1 MFDCLLPCFPK
12 ERERRAHVR
21 RLQDR
26 EAELDA
32 RERRLQEREARWFQ
46 AADGSQAALAA
57 EKTLD
62 AIQSLEA
69 ALGAWGGRE
78 EWGGDALREARR
90 LLEAPCAKSAASA
103 LIVIGEVARNC
114 DVEEAESAV
123 MAAERAMRDVV
134 VLRCQSQDRPGDRT
148 LFLDAAE
155 EAFDKRLG
163 KELQMLLL
171 LAFHKIKI
179 RRERQEAMAQAKAK
193 AKPKPR
199 PKRLAR
205 QQPTLSEVD

>member
-1 MFDCLLPCFPK
+1 MAFCPALHGHQPAGARTSRAQPLARLTRPTSWIFPSKAAMFNCLLPCFPK
-12 ERERRAHVR
+12 ERERRARVR
-21 RLQDR
+21 RLQDQ

-103 LIVIGEVARNC
+103 LIVIGEVAQNC
-114 DVEEAESAV
+114 DEEAESAV

-134 VLRCQSQDRPGDRT
+134 VLQLA
-148 LFLDAAE
+148 LFLAWVPC
-155 EAFDKRLG
+155 
-163 KELQMLLL
+163 
-171 LAFHKIKI
+171 I
-179 RRERQEAMAQAKAK
+179 
-193 AKPKPR
+193 
-199 PKRLAR
+199 
-205 QQPTLSEVD
+205 

>member
-12 ERERRAHVR
+12 ERERRARVR

-32 RERRLQEREARWFQ
+32 RERHIQGLEARLIQ
-46 AADGSQAALAA
+46 
-57 EKTLD
+57 D

-78 EWGGDALREARR
+78 EWGGDALKEACR

-103 LIVIGEVARNC
+103 LIVIGEVAQNC

-179 RRERQEAMAQAKAK
+179 RRERQEAIAQAKAK

>member
-1 MFDCLLPCFPK
+1 M
-12 ERERRAHVR
+12 R

-32 RERRLQEREARWFQ
+32 RERRLQELEATERRYQ
-46 AADGSQAALAA
+46 ALGAPDGSQAALAA
-57 EKTLD
+57 EKTWD
-62 AIQSLEA
+62 AIQSLQA
-69 ALGAWGGRE
+69 ALGAWGGRGGPGSPGCRE

-90 LLEAPCAKSAASA
+90 LLEVPCAKSAASA

-179 RRERQEAMAQAKAK
+179 RRERQEAMAQAKAN
-193 AKPKPR
+193 PKPR
-199 PKRLAR
+199 PKRLAS

>member
-1 MFDCLLPCFPK
+1 M
-12 ERERRAHVR
+12 
-21 RLQDR
+21 
-26 EAELDA
+26 
-32 RERRLQEREARWFQ
+32 
-46 AADGSQAALAA
+46 
-57 EKTLD
+57 
-62 AIQSLEA
+62 
-69 ALGAWGGRE
+69 
-78 EWGGDALREARR
+78 GGDALREARR

-103 LIVIGEVARNC
+103 LIVIGEVAQNC

-155 EAFDKRLG
+155 EAFDRRLG

-179 RRERQEAMAQAKAK
+179 RRERQEAIAQAKAK

-199 PKRLAR
+199 PKRLAS

>member
-1 MFDCLLPCFPK
+1 MFNCLLPCFPK
-12 ERERRAHVR
+12 ERERRARVR

-32 RERRLQEREARWFQ
+32 RERHIQGLEARLFQ
-46 AADGSQAALAA
+46 
-57 EKTLD
+57 D

-103 LIVIGEVARNC
+103 LIVIGEVAQNC
-114 DVEEAESAV
+114 DEEVESAV

-134 VLRCQSQDRPGDRT
+134 VLRCQPQDRLGDRT

-179 RRERQEAMAQAKAK
+179 RRERQEAIAQAKAK

-199 PKRLAR
+199 PKRLAS

>member
-1 MFDCLLPCFPK
+1 
-12 ERERRAHVR
+12 
-21 RLQDR
+21 
-26 EAELDA
+26 
-32 RERRLQEREARWFQ
+32 
-46 AADGSQAALAA
+46 
-57 EKTLD
+57 
-62 AIQSLEA
+62 
-69 ALGAWGGRE
+69 
-78 EWGGDALREARR
+78 
-90 LLEAPCAKSAASA
+90 
-103 LIVIGEVARNC
+103 
-114 DVEEAESAV
+114 

-163 KELQMLLL
+163 KELEMLLL

-179 RRERQEAMAQAKAK
+179 RRERQEAIAQAKAK

-205 QQPTLSEVD
+205 HQPTLSEVDSAPRGR

>member
-1 MFDCLLPCFPK
+1 MFDCFLPCFPK

-32 RERRLQEREARWFQ
+32 RERRIQRLE
-46 AADGSQAALAA
+46 QAALAA
-57 EKTLD
+57 EKTRD
-62 AIQSLEA
+62 AIRSLEA
-69 ALGAWGGRE
+69 ALGAWGGRGGPEGPGGRE

-103 LIVIGEVARNC
+103 LIVIGEVAQSC
-114 DVEEAESAV
+114 DEEVESAV

-134 VLRCQSQDRPGDRT
+134 VLRCQSQDRPWDRT

-155 EAFDKRLG
+155 EAFGQSLG
-163 KELQMLLL
+163 RELQALLL
-171 LAFHKIKI
+171 IAFHKIKF

-199 PKRLAR
+199 PNRLAS